1 MALLNITPQTKIGE
15 MLEAYPAL
23 EDTLLKLSPS
33 FAKLKNPILRKTIA
47 RVVSLRQAAEVGK
60 VDLGTM
66 VAELRKAAGLN
77 RDTES
82 GDLAKADAESISLNL
97 PEPFWLMDYDL
108 SQAIVFDARSV
119 IEEGGSPLNE
129 ILSRVKRLGE
139 GEVMLLLTPFVP
151 VPVIELVLSKGY
163 LSWSKQEGET
173 IQTFFRKK

>member
-23 EDTLLKLSPS
+23 EGTLLKLSPS

-60 VDLGTM
+60 VDLGIM
-66 VAELRKAAGLN
+66 VAELGKAAGLN

-82 GDLAKADAESISLNL
+82 GDFAKADAENISLNL
-97 PEPFWLMDYDL
+97 PEPIWLMDYDL
-108 SQAIVFDARSV
+108 SRAIVFDARSV

-139 GEVMLLLTPFVP
+139 RDVMLLLTPFVP

>member
-97 PEPFWLMDYDL
+97 PEPVWLMDYDL